1 MAAVLAPA
9 IALLLAGAAPASAQT
24 CLSIPQSSCPPT
36 TPPPSTAPTS
46 STTTP
51 TTEAPT
57 TTETTAAPAT
67 TARTATTQATATTA
81 GSKATA
87 TTAAPT
93 TTTTTPS
100 LLVPGP
106 AVTAPGPTTVNGQK
120 VAAVSNED
128 KTGTVVALVIT
139 GLLVV
144 ALLLSLLTWRFWRNT
159 RPGYA
164 ADAPFD
170 DEPRRRTASVGSRG

>member
-9 IALLLAGAAPASAQT
+9 IALLLAGAAPATAGTTPTSLPLPTTSAVPPPSNT
-24 CLSIPQSSCPPT
+24 TPT
-36 TPPPSTAPTS
+36 TP
-46 STTTP
+46 P

-120 VAAVSNED
+120 AAAVSNED